1 MVDENSSLC
10 ECLIEKMQ
18 IYRVDKGLLEVRDI
32 KMVKMHCSRELNK
45 KQIITSIGHHNV

>member
-32 KMVKMHCSRELNK
+32 KMVKMHCSRDVKEE
-45 KQIITSIGHHNV
+45 S